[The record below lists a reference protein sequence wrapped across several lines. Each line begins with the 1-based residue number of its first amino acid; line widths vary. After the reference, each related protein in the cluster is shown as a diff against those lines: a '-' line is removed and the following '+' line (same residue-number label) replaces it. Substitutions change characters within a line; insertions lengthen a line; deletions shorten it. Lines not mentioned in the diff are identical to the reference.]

1 MSEQI
6 AVGVDIGGTLVRVG
20 AFDGEGQFLGQKEA
34 GMVSIGPDNG
44 LSLIEQLIRETLD
57 TVNAQSLLGIG
68 IGCTGPLDTVRGLV
82 NNPYTLAGWS
92 NVPIVERLNG
102 AFHVPV
108 RLENDADAAA
118 LGEYWQGAGRGAH
131 RLYAVTVGTG
141 VGTALILEGE
151 IYRGVDGS
159 HPEGGHQLIDPKGPE
174 CYCGYR
180 GCWESL
186 ISGTAISS
194 MARNAEKNERLIE
207 LAGGDPNLIDA
218 RSVAEAARA
227 GDPTAAAIMQKAAR
241 DFSLGIVNVISLFVP
256 DVIVLSG
263 GVMKSVNLFLPTL
276 RQALKTPN
284 PMVPFDRV
292 QILPAQLGYY
302 AGLYGGA
309 YMILS
314 MRQDDQ

>member
-1 MSEQI
+1 
-6 AVGVDIGGTLVRVG
+6 
-20 AFDGEGQFLGQKEA
+20 
-34 GMVSIGPDNG
+34 
-44 LSLIEQLIRETLD
+44 LIEQLIRETLD
-57 TVNAQSLLGIG
+57 AVNAHSLLGIG
-68 IGCTGPLDTVRGLV
+68 VGCTGPLDTVRGLV

-92 NVPIVERLNG
+92 GVPIVDRLSKTFN
-102 AFHVPV
+102 VPV

-118 LGEYWQGAGRGAH
+118 LGEYWQGAGRDAK

-141 VGTALILEGE
+141 VGAALIMDGK
-151 IYRGVDGS
+151 IYRGMDGS
-159 HPEGGHQLIDPKGPE
+159 HPEGGHQLIDPNGPE

-186 ISGTAISS
+186 ISGTAISNA
-194 MARNAEKNERLIE
+194 ARGAEKNEHLIE
-207 LAGGDPNLIDA
+207 LAGGDPYLIDA

-227 GDPTAAAIMQKAAR
+227 GDPTATAIMQKAAR

-263 GVMKSVNLFLPTL
+263 GVMKSVDLFLPTL
-276 RQALKTPN
+276 RQTLKTPN

-314 MRQDDQ
+314 VRQNDQ